1 MDKKFLDKVVDQLVR
16 ETRIDDDWGEIQIP
30 FSDLSLDYELVM
42 VTNQDGLG
50 TSSFPD
56 IHNSF
61 EILYHIDFHPF
72 LFLFSDHCK
81 NVYGLNKEETEYVW
95 EEYKHIIIDKINN
108 G

>member
-1 MDKKFLDKVVDQLVR
+1 MDKKFLNKVLDQIVS
-16 ETRIDDDWGEIQIP
+16 ETRIDYEWGEIQIP
-30 FSDLSLDYELVM
+30 FSDLSI
-42 VTNQDGLG
+42 
-50 TSSFPD
+50 D
-56 IHNSF
+56 IPHS
-61 EILYHIDFHPF
+61 LLLHHLDFHPF

>member
-1 MDKKFLDKVVDQLVR
+1 MDKKFLNKVLDQIVR
-16 ETRIDDDWGEIQIP
+16 ETRIDHEWGEIQIP
-30 FSDLSLDYELVM
+30 FSDLSI
-42 VTNQDGLG
+42 
-50 TSSFPD
+50 D
-56 IHNSF
+56 IPHS
-61 EILYHIDFHPF
+61 LLLHHLDFHPF